1 MASLDNIIETTDHT
15 NGLVRSAWLV
25 GLGIYAKG
33 LERVQNQVGH
43 INGSKFCLVRKLVPQ
58 CKKHTLDA
66 KESITADVRKEI
78 TIDKRVLETRKRL
91 GLDVSNTDAKVS
103 ELSKKVDELAEILIK
118 LS

>member
-1 MASLDNIIETTDHT
+1 MASLDNINETTGNT
-15 NGLVRSAWLV
+15 NGLARSAWLV

-33 LERVQNQVGH
+33 LERVQNQVEY
-43 INGSKFCLVRKLVPQ
+43 INGARLCVIRKFVPQ
-58 CKKHTLDA
+58 YKKHTADTA
-66 KESITADVRKEI
+66 ESISVETRIDTA
-78 TIDKRVLETRKRL
+78 IDKRVLETRKRL